1 MAENVKSIIIGPA
14 KPRFFR
20 HFIRPRPRLFGGLE
34 ASAGRVASPAEW
46 LKRYYSDQ
54 IGAIIMVRMSAA
66 FACVALAFGSSLT
79 ASASIPIKGI
89 TVKGGRTVT
98 VGLGPQGHRVIVTL
112 QLDSTSSWAY
122 DPASGGLN
130 QLPTPEEQWKPIS
143 GIGIVVKK
151 NPGNPSPANAI
162 GDGGFTLPTDLTP
175 GNYDIV
181 ISVPAHA
188 ISTKGTG
195 SVRMAGGTSGG
206 SKPATLTFHVIVGPT
221 KSAAPQPKSTY
232 LMQENASNNSAPVSR
247 SNVANNRV
255 AAPATGQKIT
265 LDTSRPP
272 TVVVGKGSGANSSQ

>member
-1 MAENVKSIIIGPA
+1 
-14 KPRFFR
+14 
-20 HFIRPRPRLFGGLE
+20 
-34 ASAGRVASPAEW
+34 
-46 LKRYYSDQ
+46 
-54 IGAIIMVRMSAA
+54 MVRMSAA
-66 FACVALAFGSSLT
+66 FACLALVFGSALS
-79 ASASIPIKGI
+79 ASASAPIRGI
-89 TVKGGRTVT
+89 TVKGGHNHRLT

-122 DPASGGLN
+122 DPAAGSLN
-130 QLPTPEEQWKPIS
+130 EVPTPEEQSKPIG

-151 NPGNPSPANAI
+151 NPGSSEHRPTGDS
-162 GDGGFTLPTDLTP
+162 DGGFTLPTDLTP

-188 ISTKGTG
+188 VNTKGTG
-195 SVRMAGGTSGG
+195 AIGRSMAGGTSGG

-232 LMQENASNNSAPVSR
+232 LMQENAGNNTAPVSR

-255 AAPATGQKIT
+255 AAPTTGQKIT

-272 TVVVGKGSGANSSQ
+272 TAVVGKGSGANSSQ